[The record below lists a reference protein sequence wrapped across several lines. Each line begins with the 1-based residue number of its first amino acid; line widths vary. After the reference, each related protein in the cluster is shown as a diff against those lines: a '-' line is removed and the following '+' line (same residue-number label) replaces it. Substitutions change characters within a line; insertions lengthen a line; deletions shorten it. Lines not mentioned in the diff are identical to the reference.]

1 MGWTHHVGSVRA
13 LLWSPIQ
20 RLQGDCEKANHLLSS
35 IFNIVAYTVI
45 LHWATVVAGED
56 AGPDSFFR
64 SVQTLVMIFYVDDRF
79 LASPRLARI
88 QEALGILTG
97 LFYRVVL
104 RTNVDKR
111 FIITC

>member
-1 MGWTHHVGSVRA
+1 MLDRSGRYYGAPFKGSRGITQGN
-13 LLWSPIQ
+13 LLFPT
-20 RLQGDCEKANHLLSS
+20 

-88 QEALGILTG
+88 QEALGVLTG